1 MIISDQQREENYQE
15 YQRLLKDPNYYDV
28 SFDEQ
33 SGGVSA
39 IHKDHQFDKNVGPFG
54 YKRGLYEKESARVLM
69 QNGNSIILGP
79 ELSSGTEVCKT
90 FDGYLDG
97 LPAEI
102 KAIESS
108 GRWAIRTK
116 IEKADKQGALIVILF
131 FPNNELFSET
141 RVIQGWE
148 DCITSGQL
156 INNDI
161 QILCIV
167 GDRVIKMEKPSW

>member
-15 YQRLLKDPNYYDV
+15 YLRLLKDPNYYDV
-28 SFDEQ
+28 IFDEQ

-39 IHKDHQFDKNVGPFG
+39 IHKDHQFDKSAGPFG
-54 YKRGLYEKESARVLM
+54 YKRGFYEVESVRILM
-69 QNGNSIILGP
+69 HHSHIIVLGP
-79 ELSSGTEVCKT
+79 ELSSGAKVYKS

-97 LPAEI
+97 IPAEI
-102 KAIESS
+102 KAIESN

-131 FPNNELFSET
+131 FPKNEFFSES
-141 RVIQGWE
+141 RVLQGWK
-148 DCITSGQL
+148 DCITSGHL

-167 GDRVIKMEKPSW
+167 GSRLIEMEKPSW